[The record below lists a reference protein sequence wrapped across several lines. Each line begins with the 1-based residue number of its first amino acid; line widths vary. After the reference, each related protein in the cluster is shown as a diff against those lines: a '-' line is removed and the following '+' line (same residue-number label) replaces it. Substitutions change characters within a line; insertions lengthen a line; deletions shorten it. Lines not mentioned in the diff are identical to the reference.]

1 VTTAQ
6 DGPDSAVAGQRD
18 GGPSP
23 DDRIL
28 TTLLRIAVVNLVA
41 FCVLMIFVL
50 GGRRG
55 LLLESGAPF
64 GGDFV
69 NLWTTGKMI
78 LSGAAG
84 AIYDPVTF
92 VAFQQTLLPADIG
105 LRLWAYPPHSLL
117 LAWPFGILG
126 YFVGFAV
133 LSLLGLFLLAF
144 GARRFGF
151 GWKEIA
157 VLVLSPAALSCVAFG
172 QTGNIAA
179 GLLLVALSARSRLD
193 ASPIAAAA
201 LLTIKPQTGFLLPL
215 IWIGQKRWLLVAATG
230 VAALAVIGL
239 SIGLFGIQPWRD
251 YLGLTMPQLS
261 ALERFGSGPFTVM
274 IPSVFMSLRLVGLD
288 GDRALFIHAT
298 FAAVVLL
305 TLVWRLWRAESQDRR
320 TAMVLIATV
329 LITPYTHMYDL
340 TILVVAALLMLR
352 AAQRGGGLRKALFS
366 RACAVLWLAPYL
378 VYGLGVFGVP
388 ITPLLLVIAFFIV

>member
-1 VTTAQ
+1 MVSE
-6 DGPDSAVAGQRD
+6 PDMASL
-18 GGPSP
+18 P
-23 DDRIL
+23 DHRIL
-28 TTLLRIAVVNLVA
+28 TTLFRCAVVNTAA
-41 FCVLMIFVL
+41 FCALMIFVL
-50 GGRRG
+50 AGRRG

-84 AIYDPVTF
+84 AIYDPAAF
-92 VAFQQTLLPADIG
+92 SAFQQTLVPADIG
-105 LRLWAYPPHSLL
+105 LRLWVYPPHSLL
-117 LAWPFGILG
+117 VTWPFGIVG
-126 YFVGFAV
+126 YFFGFAL

-151 GWKEIA
+151 GWKETA

-215 IWIGQKRWLLVAATG
+215 IWIGQKRWLLVASTG
-230 VAALAVIGL
+230 IAALALMGL
-239 SIGLFGIQPWRD
+239 SVAWFGIEAWRD
-251 YLGLTMPQLS
+251 YLGLTMPMLS

-288 GDRALFIHAT
+288 GDRALLIHAI
-298 FAAVVLL
+298 FAAAVLL
-305 TLVWRLWRAESQDRR
+305 TLVWRLWHTGSQDRR
-320 TAMVLIATV
+320 TAMMLVATV

-352 AAQRGGGLRKALFS
+352 SAQRENGWRKALFS

-378 VYGLGVFGVP
+378 VYGLGIFGVP